1 MMIYVGYEQKSK
13 GNKLYNL
20 NEGKMVI
27 NKDVEFNEKGDWD
40 WKVDDG
46 EKYDFLPI
54 IDEE

>member
-1 MMIYVGYEQKSK
+1 MIYVGYEQKAK

-27 NKDVEFNEKGDWD
+27 NKDVEFNEKGAWD